1 MERKL
6 LMISIIFSLQ
16 PLYALSGLSVVLLL
30 KKEALIRKV
39 NGSIPNFKF
48 ELINESLIVK
58 TLQGLKESKA
68 SGLDN
73 IYPRMMKDAA
83 VVNCQAADSNCK

>member
-16 PLYALSGLSVVLLL
+16 PLYALSGLSVVFLL

-48 ELINESLIVK
+48 ELINELLVVKVSKQARLVVLI
-58 TLQGLKESKA
+58 
-68 SGLDN
+68 
-73 IYPRMMKDAA
+73 IYLR
-83 VVNCQAADSNCK
+83 VC